1 MDLITVT
8 RKQGLEFTLRLRGH
22 VLTSDMSAAEG
33 GRDAGPNPVELL
45 ACSVGSC
52 LATMVQAYCT
62 ERGYTRGD
70 VGASLT
76 FELATDP
83 KRIAAVVVDLE
94 LPDGVPDKARDEVRR
109 LVESYPVP
117 ATLRAGPRLDIEIT

>member
-8 RKQGLEFTLRLRGH
+8 RDAGLAFTVRLRGH
-22 VLTSDMSAAEG
+22 VLTTDMSPAEG

-52 LATMVQAYCT
+52 LATMVQAYCDAH
-62 ERGYTRGD
+62 GYTGGD

-76 FELATDP
+76 FELAADP

-94 LPDGVPDKARDEVRR
+94 LPAGMPEEARAEVRR
-109 LVESYPVP
+109 LVETYPVP
-117 ATLRAGPRLDIEIT
+117 ATLRAEPRLDIEIT

>member
-8 RKQGLEFTLRLRGH
+8 RKAGLAFTIRLRDH
-22 VLTSDMSAAEG
+22 VLTSDMPVAEG
-33 GRDAGPNPVELL
+33 GRGTGPSPVELL

-52 LATMVQAYCT
+52 LATMAQAWCDQHGQ
-62 ERGYTRGD
+62 RDGD

-76 FELATDP
+76 FELAADP

-94 LPDGVPDKARDEVRR
+94 LPKGLSAGARAELQR
-109 LVESYPVP
+109 LVQSFPIP
-117 ATLRAGPRLDIEIT
+117 ATLDRGVRLDIEMT

>member
-1 MDLITVT
+1 VDLITVT
-8 RKQGLEFTLRLRGH
+8 RRAGLAFTVRLRGH
-22 VLTSDMSAAEG
+22 VLTSDMAPAEG
-33 GRDAGPNPVELL
+33 GCDEGPNPVELL

-52 LATMVQAYCT
+52 LATMAQAYCN
-62 ERGYTRGD
+62 EHGYSDGD

-94 LPDGVPDKARDEVRR
+94 LPRGMPEDAQAEVRR
-109 LVESYPVP
+109 LVEDFPVP
-117 ATLRAGPRLDIEIT
+117 ATLRAGPRLDVEIT

>member
-8 RKQGLEFTLRLRGH
+8 RRAGLEFTVRLRGH
-22 VLTSDMSAAEG
+22 ALTSDMSPAEG
-33 GRDAGPNPVELL
+33 GRDAGPSPVELL

-52 LATMVQAYCT
+52 LATMTQMWCDQH
-62 ERGYTRGD
+62 GYGDGD

-76 FELATDP
+76 FELAADP

-94 LPDGVPDKARDEVRR
+94 LPRSVPEDGRAEVRR
-109 LVESYPVP
+109 LVECFPVP
-117 ATLRAGPRLDIEIT
+117 ATLGAGARLDIEIA

>member
-1 MDLITVT
+1 VDLITVT

-33 GRDAGPNPVELL
+33 GRDAGPSPVELL

-62 ERGYTRGD
+62 EHGYARGD

-76 FELATDP
+76 FELASDP

-94 LPDGVPDKARDEVRR
+94 LPEGMPAAARDEVRR
-109 LVESYPVP
+109 LVEDYPVP

>member
-8 RKQGLEFTLRLRGH
+8 RKQGLEFAIRIRGH
-22 VLTSDMSAAEG
+22 VMTSDMSAAEG
-33 GRDAGPNPVELL
+33 GTDAGPNPVELL

-52 LATMVQAYCT
+52 LATMVQTYCDQH
-62 ERGYTRGD
+62 GYTDGD

-76 FELATDP
+76 FELAADP

-94 LPDGVPDKARDEVRR
+94 LPRSLPEEARAEVRR

-117 ATLRAGPRLDIEIT
+117 ATLRAVPRLDVEFP